1 MANNVEVVL
10 SAQDAS
16 TVRAWMNAKN
26 SIAAYEAAL
35 AQVDTAQQKNSK
47 SAKEFDKTLAE
58 GKRLTESL
66 ATAQEA
72 HNARLERYRE
82 LLASGAINQQ
92 TFDRAVKTSTGVMN
106 AKAGA
111 IENTAQRM
119 IGMVAGYASLTA
131 AVDLYRKAS
140 EEAIKKAEEAADK
153 QDELARRYRVQA
165 GLTQLGGDEAKQSI
179 TRIAKET
186 ASTTE
191 AAFDA
196 ATALTSTGF
205 DAKEA
210 SGPALEATLK
220 LIQAQQLKGKNVD
233 AGSLAEAASQY
244 LASQGKAKSGE
255 NLMQLAVAVQ
265 GMKDTPL
272 KITDL
277 ADLAKEGA
285 TLKGKIA
292 YEDQLANFA
301 MLRETMGASEAATG
315 MRNVALHLATA
326 GGAKDK
332 TQALKQIGLKPGDV
346 DLVGESFDT
355 ALSRIQAGLQKV
367 PESKRAAI
375 LKTLVESANIAAFD
389 LLSNNQERVAELR
402 KKGQDAG
409 ALEGDFQ
416 IGATGRN
423 AAKRRLQ
430 AEAEIMDAE
439 AGQGT
444 QVENTRQAY
453 QNVLREKGVGV
464 FSRNLK
470 GMQFNLLTSLGM
482 SPESAVGWTAPTG
495 DAFGGTQDYVRA
507 VRNKVAQ
514 ANDPEGF
521 LKKELEEMRKAT
533 EALRDTAQALQPQQP
548 PTVNVVS
555 PVNPAPVGPVAA
567 AGIGGQ
573 P

>member
-1 MANNVEVVL
+1 MANNVEVEL

-35 AQVDTAQQKNSK
+35 ASVDNAQQKNAK
-47 SAKEFDKTLAE
+47 SASTFDKQLAE

-66 ATAQEA
+66 ATIQEA
-72 HNARLERYRE
+72 HNARLDRYRE

-92 TFDRAVKTSTGVMN
+92 TFDRA
-106 AKAGA
+106 AKASAATLTAKGTA
-111 IENTAQRM
+111 IENTANRM
-119 IGMVAGYASLTA
+119 IGMVAGYASLTTA
-131 AVDLYRKAS
+131 ANIYRKAS
-140 EEAIKKAEEAADK
+140 EEAIQKAEEAADK

-165 GLTQLGGDEAKQSI
+165 GLTQLGGEEAKKSI
-179 TRIAKET
+179 TRIAQDT

-205 DAKEA
+205 SATEA

-233 AGSLAEAASQY
+233 AGGLAEAASQY
-244 LASQGKAKSGE
+244 LASQGKEKTGA
-255 NLMQLAVAVQ
+255 NLRELAIAVQ

-285 TLKGKIA
+285 TLKGKIG

-301 MLRETMGASEAATG
+301 MLRETMGAGESATG

-332 TQALKQIGLKPGDV
+332 TTALKQIGLKPEDV

-355 ALSRIQAGLQKV
+355 ALGRIQSGLQKV

-375 LKTLVESANIAAFD
+375 LKTLVESANIAAFE
-389 LLSNNQERVAELR
+389 LLSNNQDRVAELR

-430 AEAEIMDAE
+430 AETEVMDAD
-439 AGQGT
+439 AGQGS
-444 QVENTRQAY
+444 QVENTRLAY
-453 QNVLREKGVGV
+453 QNVLREKGVGTL
-464 FSRNLK
+464 SRTLK
-470 GMQFNLLTSLGM
+470 LMQFDLLKSVGVA
-482 SPESAVGWTAPTG
+482 PDKAVEMTAPTR
-495 DAFGGTQDYVRA
+495 DDFGTNKDYAAA
-507 VRNKVAQ
+507 VRNKVAE
-514 ANDPEGF
+514 ANDPAAFRRE
-521 LKKELEEMRKAT
+521 ELEQLKQSTAALKAI
-533 EALRDTAQALQPQQP
+533 ADKFAP
-548 PTVNVVS
+548 PSVQITMPGNVAPAS
-555 PVNPAPVGPVAA
+555 PVPAA
-567 AGIGGQ
+567 AIGAK

>member
-1 MANNVEVVL
+1 MANNVEVIL

-26 SIAAYEAAL
+26 SILAYEAAL
-35 AQVDTAQQKNSK
+35 AGVDTAQQKNTK
-47 SAKEFDKTLAE
+47 SASAFDKTLAE

-66 ATAQEA
+66 ATSQEA
-72 HNARLERYRE
+72 HNARLDRYRE
-82 LLASGAINQQ
+82 LLAAGAINQQ
-92 TFDRAVKTSTGVMN
+92 TFDRAVKSSIATLN
-106 AKAGA
+106 AKGGA
-111 IENTAQRM
+111 IESTAGRM
-119 IGMVAGYASLTA
+119 IGLVAGYASLTA

-140 EEAIKKAEEAADK
+140 EEAMKKAEEAADK

-165 GLTQLGGDEAKQSI
+165 GLTELGGEEAKASI
-179 TRIAKET
+179 TKIAKDT
-186 ASTTE
+186 ANTTE

-205 DAKEA
+205 DAKES

-220 LIQAQQLKGKNVD
+220 LIQAQQLRKKDVD
-233 AGSLAEAASQY
+233 AGGLAEAASQY
-244 LASQGKAKSGE
+244 LASQGKAKTGE
-255 NLMQLAVAVQ
+255 NLRQLAVAVQ

-272 KITDL
+272 KVTDL
-277 ADLAKEGA
+277 SALAKEGA

-301 MLRETMGASEAATG
+301 MLRETKDAGEAATG
-315 MRNVALHLATA
+315 MRNVALHFATA

-355 ALSRIQAGLQKV
+355 ALGRIQSGLQKV
-367 PESKRAAI
+367 PESKRSTI
-375 LKTLVESANIAAFD
+375 LKTLVETANISIYD
-389 LLSNNQERVAELR
+389 LLANNQARVAELR
-402 KKGQDAG
+402 KKGQDAS
-409 ALEGDFQ
+409 ALEEDFQ

-430 AEAEIMDAE
+430 AETEIMDAE

-444 QVENTRQAY
+444 QLENTRLAY

-470 GMQFNLLTSLGM
+470 GMQFNLLTSMGM
-482 SPESAVGWTAPTG
+482 DPESAVGWTAPTG
-495 DAFGGTQDYVRA
+495 DAFGGTKDYVRA
-507 VRNKVAQ
+507 VRNKVEQ
-514 ANDPEGF
+514 ANNPEAF

-533 EALRDTAQALQPQQP
+533 EALRDTAQALQQPPP
-548 PTVNVVS
+548 PTVNVIS
-555 PVNPAPVGPVAA
+555 PVSSAPVGPVAA
-567 AGIGGQ
+567 SQIGGQ